1 VPAHVAGT
9 VLIPPVTARSSL
21 RFVPRRDVGSR
32 PNIVV
37 DGAPLASTV
46 LTLSHWPV
54 NATPDRFKRDTSTE
68 TALAYVEQNDPRS
81 VADIV
86 TNNHFDEDGLLSM
99 FVVTQPRLALQH
111 RELLADAARAGDFG
125 VCRARAAARLCFV
138 IEAYAEPKL
147 SPLTPATFRGPP
159 AGQVASLYRRLL
171 PLMPRFLAGLDAYRR
186 YWQAQDRHLDLSEAL
201 IASGRVPV
209 EEEPELDLA
218 IVRVPE
224 QLPPRTVWRYLRR
237 EQAALHPFAIHNVT
251 RCARLLRLQGRR
263 IEFQYRYESWL
274 QIQSRRP
281 ALRVDLTPMCR
292 WLNRRERNG
301 TWVWEDSLAITPRLR
316 LTNASASSISPECF
330 LRTLR
335 HYLRELPPAWDPFDW
350 VPGKTLP

>member
-1 VPAHVAGT
+1 
-9 VLIPPVTARSSL
+9 VTARDTV
-21 RFVPRRDVGSR
+21 RYVPYREVGAR

-37 DGAPLASTV
+37 DGAPLGSTV

-54 NATPDRFKRDTSTE
+54 NATPARYKRDTSTE
-68 TALAYVEQNDPRS
+68 TALACVSEGDPRRC
-81 VADIV
+81 ARIV

-99 FVVTQPRLALQH
+99 FTVTRPQLALRY

-125 VCRARAAARLCFV
+125 VYRLRPAARLAFV
-138 IEAYAEPKL
+138 IEAHADSRL
-147 SPLTPATFRGPP
+147 SPLPRTAFRGT
-159 AGQVASLYRRLL
+159 AAQRVASLYRLML
-171 PLMPRFLAGLDAYRR
+171 PRVPRFLARLDSYRR
-186 YWQAQDRHLDLSEAL
+186 YWHAQDRHLDESEAVM
-201 IASGRVPV
+201 ASGRAPI

-218 IVRVPE
+218 IVR
-224 QLPPRTVWRYLRR
+224 LPAELRPRAVWRYLRR
-237 EQAALHPFAIHNVT
+237 EQAVLHPFAIHNAT
-251 RCARLLRLQGRR
+251 RCTRLVRLQGRR

-301 TWVWEDSLAITPRLR
+301 SWIWEDTLEIAPRLR
-316 LTNASASSISPECF
+316 LAGGGPSSVAPELF

-335 HYLRELPPAWDPFDW
+335 QHLRSQPPVWDPFNW
-350 VPGKTLP
+350 SPGRKFA